1 MGSGLPAAIAAGP
14 PDLVALMGAALR
26 AAVLAPE
33 KDLVRWFSWRWLLP
47 ADLAGQLLDRGL
59 AIRPASGWLAAPVAG

>member
-1 MGSGLPAAIAAGP
+1 
-14 PDLVALMGAALR
+14 MGAALR

-47 ADLAGQLLDRGL
+47 ADLPARLVARGL
-59 AIRPASGWLAAPVAG
+59 AVRPEPGWLAAPAA